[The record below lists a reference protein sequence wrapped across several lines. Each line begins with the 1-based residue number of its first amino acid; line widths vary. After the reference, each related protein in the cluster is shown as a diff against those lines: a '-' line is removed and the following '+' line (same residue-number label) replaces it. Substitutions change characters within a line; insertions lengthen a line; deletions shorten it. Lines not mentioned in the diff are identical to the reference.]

1 MNLIGAKL
9 ISICNLEADEN
20 YNNSIFANKLIL
32 EKDGEQY
39 LVEAFGE
46 QVNVY
51 KE

>member
-1 MNLIGAKL
+1 MNLVGAKL
-9 ISICNLEADEN
+9 ILICNPEDDYN
-20 YNNSIFANKLIL
+20 YSNSIFANKLIL

-51 KE
+51 KP